1 MRFTIL
7 GRVHNDTR
15 FCATEAEETFMAVDH
30 IANSSS
36 HEWPTMPEARW
47 LGVIPHIK
55 GLTGKDY
62 PQLPFSVELLINE
75 TTHFRGSFLARR
87 TRPC

>member
-1 MRFTIL
+1 M
-7 GRVHNDTR
+7 
-15 FCATEAEETFMAVDH
+15 
-30 IANSSS
+30 NSQQC
-36 HEWPTMPEARW
+36 PKARW

-75 TTHFRGSFLARR
+75 TTHFRASFLARR

>member
-1 MRFTIL
+1 M
-7 GRVHNDTR
+7 V
-15 FCATEAEETFMAVDH
+15 VDH
-30 IANSSS
+30 ITNSSA

-75 TTHFRGSFLARR
+75 TAHFRAPFELGAHAPVRI
-87 TRPC
+87 

>member
-1 MRFTIL
+1 MN
-7 GRVHNDTR
+7 GQQ
-15 FCATEAEETFMAVDH
+15 CQ
-30 IANSSS
+30 
-36 HEWPTMPEARW
+36 EARW

-75 TTHFRGSFLARR
+75 TTHFRASFLARR